1 MSGGEGPGQAGRAG
15 PDGLRADR
23 HPAARAAGQQRG
35 RMTER
40 GLARLA
46 AAGRADRSGL
56 PAGTGVRG
64 DQELLA
70 HHAVAGL
77 RAHRHDRVA
86 RGDDAVDG
94 LEDAALLL
102 SGIGVEGDRGQRQLG
117 RDGVRGVRGPVL
129 VSGERAELRPMTG
142 QQRER
147 QDGHRH
153 QHDGR
158 HRDRRGAAAE
168 QAGAGPP
175 GGGHAVVVEQEG
187 VVRPSPAVLARPGR
201 GHQAG
206 RTFPDGWP
214 VVGPPVVPVRAVILV
229 DPGVGED
236 GRAQRDAHGSGPA
249 GRGRLGRLRPGV
261 PDGGVPRRG
270 PRVGR
275 GCLPRELRL
284 LRGRVLVLRL
294 RRSRALPLDTGRAP

>member
-1 MSGGEGPGQAGRAG
+1 MSGGKGPGQAGRAG

-23 HPAARAAGQQRG
+23 HPAVRAAGQQRG

-40 GLARLA
+40 GLDPL
-46 AAGRADRSGL
+46 AAGRADRSEL

-70 HHAVAGL
+70 HYAVTGL

-94 LEDAALLL
+94 LEGAALLL
-102 SGIGVEGDRGQRQLG
+102 SGIGVEGDRGQRQLR
-117 RDGVRGVRGPVL
+117 RDGVRGPVL

-142 QQRER
+142 QQRQG
-147 QDGHRH
+147 QDSHRH

-158 HRDRRGAAAE
+158 HHDRRGAAAE

-175 GGGHAVVVEQEG
+175 GGGHAVVEQEG

-201 GHQAG
+201 GHQVG
-206 RTFPDGWP
+206 RTFPDRWP
-214 VVGPPVVPVRAVILV
+214 VVAPPVVPVRAVILV
-229 DPGVGED
+229 DPGVGKD

-261 PDGGVPRRG
+261 PASGVPRRG
-270 PRVGR
+270 RRVGR
-275 GCLPRELRL
+275 GCLARELRL